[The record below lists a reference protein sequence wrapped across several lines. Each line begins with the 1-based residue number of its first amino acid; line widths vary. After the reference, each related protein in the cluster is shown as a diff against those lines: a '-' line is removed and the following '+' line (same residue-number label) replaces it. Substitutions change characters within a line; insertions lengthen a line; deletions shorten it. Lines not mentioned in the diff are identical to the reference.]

1 MLKNRCRNNNNNNN
15 NNKEGGLGVRR
26 VTLLAPAFLAS
37 AAGTETLQQQLLLR
51 SGKAGTIDTTASS
64 ISDIWSSLY
73 SVPRPSGA
81 VAYKQSA
88 WDKVAVA
95 SERET
100 LTSRLSDNVNKAR
113 LLAVTAPHSGDWLH
127 ALPLSNCGLRL
138 DDSAIHIAV
147 GL

>member
-1 MLKNRCRNNNNNNN
+1 MY
-15 NNKEGGLGVRR
+15 VAYSS
-26 VTLLAPAFLAS
+26 LAPAFLAS

-51 SGKAGTIDTTASS
+51 NGKAGTIDTTASS

-73 SVPRPSGA
+73 SIPRPSGA

-100 LTSRLSDNVNKAR
+100 LTNSLTTYVGGDSTTQRRLYFSISQWRAF
-113 LLAVTAPHSGDWLH
+113 S
-127 ALPLSNCGLRL
+127 
-138 DDSAIHIAV
+138 HIS
-147 GL
+147 